1 MAGPY
6 WALVFT
12 ADVPGAGTDED
23 VQLIF
28 AGETI
33 FIGRRTLSG
42 AGNALEKGNDGH
54 HHLADEYEGIRLN
67 GSLLDAVSCGI
78 RLSTL
83 GTSNPDWY
91 CAKLLFFGGD
101 LGDPVNSDSQV
112 AIVEVNDWIRYGDD
126 YVYFPVRLAS
136 VHSRHLWSVLSM
148 VGPGRRLDA
157 PKVDLPPDEVD
168 DPAEVIRKKHH
179 STH

>member
-6 WALVFT
+6 TAIVYT

-28 AGETI
+28 FGQTI

-42 AGNALEKGNDGH
+42 AGDALEKGHDGH
-54 HHLADEYEGIRLN
+54 HHFADEYDGIHLN

-83 GTSNPDWY
+83 GTGNPDWY
-91 CAKLLFFGGD
+91 CLKLLIFGGD
-101 LGDPVNSDSQV
+101 LGDPIQPDSQV
-112 AIVEVNDWIRYGDD
+112 AIIEVNDWIRYGDE
-126 YVYFPVRLAS
+126 YVYFPVRIDS
-136 VHSRHLWSVLSM
+136 VHARHLWSVLSL
-148 VGPGRRLDA
+148 VGPGRRQA
-157 PKVDLPPDEVD
+157 TPEVCSPPDEVD
-168 DPAEVIRKKHH
+168 NPADVIRKKHH
-179 STH
+179 PTH